1 LEYVSGCK
9 EATRL
14 LKPTEPNGLPRREW
28 VEGRCAPE
36 EASDWK
42 LLVSGR
48 RNASA
53 AAFGGNEMEFEVV
66 SRCS

>member
-1 LEYVSGCK
+1 LLAYVSGCK
-9 EATRL
+9 DATRL

-36 EASDWK
+36 EASDWNE
-42 LLVSGR
+42 LL
-48 RNASA
+48 ASA

>member
-1 LEYVSGCK
+1 
-9 EATRL
+9 L

-36 EASDWK
+36 EASDWNE
-42 LLVSGR
+42 LLDSGR